1 MQLMINLSLVLY
13 TFNQILYAGV
23 AITAI
28 ALLMYATGFSFKNRL
43 VQTFALI
50 LVCVVFIYT
59 GETLANVSNRP
70 DYIQLWLQIKWV
82 GLVMLPAIYLHFS
95 DALLTLSGRP
105 SRGRRRLVVWM
116 VYFITGIAAVLIF
129 TYSLLE

>member
-1 MQLMINLSLVLY
+1 MQLIINFSLVLE
-13 TFNQILYAGV
+13 TLNQIMYAGV

-28 ALLMYATGFSFKNRL
+28 ALLMYTTGFNFKNRI

-59 GETLANVSNRP
+59 GETLASVSNRP

-82 GLVMLPAIYLHFS
+82 GLVILPAVYLHFS
-95 DALLTLSGRP
+95 DALLTVAG
-105 SRGRRRLVVWM
+105 
-116 VYFITGIAAVLIF
+116 
-129 TYSLLE
+129 